1 MKRVLVLNGP
11 NLDLL
16 GKREP
21 EIYGRTTI
29 AELVTMMRGWGS
41 DLGIEVDHFQS
52 NHEGELIERIHAAA
66 GSQDGLIIN
75 AGALSHYSRA
85 IEDAL
90 RSVAAPAVEVHISNI
105 HRREAWR
112 RKSVIGPACVYTIY
126 GRGLSGYRWALR
138 HLAYRTHATF
148 STVSYGPFPDQVGDL
163 RKLSPSSRSLAVL
176 VHGGLWRDEWTRDT
190 MDGLAV
196 ALAEVG
202 YATWNLEYRRIG
214 SGGGWPESFD
224 DVATALSNAEDV
236 TGIGASQT
244 FVVGHSAGGTMA
256 LWSTG
261 RAARLHVVVGLAA
274 ITDLVRAERDGLGDS
289 AIPQMVGRRQPKPSD
304 YSPFHRL
311 PNGTPLLLA
320 SGTHDGLVPLD
331 YGREFVAAAGEAGD
345 EVEHLELDCG
355 HLALIEPG
363 DEPWQ
368 AVMSRLRS
376 RIPPL

>member
-1 MKRVLVLNGP
+1 MKRVLLLNGP

-21 EIYGRTTI
+21 EIYGRTTL
-29 AELVTMMRGWGS
+29 AELVTMVKEWGS
-41 DLGIEVDHFQS
+41 ELGIEVDHLQS
-52 NHEGELIERIHAAA
+52 NHEGELVERIHAAA
-66 GSQDGLIIN
+66 RSQDGLVIN
-75 AGALSHYSRA
+75 AAALSHYSRA

-90 RSVAAPAVEVHISNI
+90 RSVALPAVEVHISNI
-105 HRREAWR
+105 RRREPWR
-112 RKSVIGPACVYTIY
+112 RKSVIEPACVYTIY
-126 GRGLSGYRWALR
+126 GRGLGGYRWALR
-138 HLAYRTHATF
+138 HLAYRTHAPF
-148 STVSYGPFPDQVGDL
+148 STESYGPFRDQVGDF
-163 RKLSPSSRSLAVL
+163 RKPSPSSSSLAVL

-196 ALAEVG
+196 ALADEG
-202 YATWNLEYRRIG
+202 YATWNLEYRRVG

-224 DVATALSNAEDV
+224 DVATALSNAEEV

-256 LWSTG
+256 LWSSG
-261 RAARLHVVVGLAA
+261 RSARLHLVIGLAA
-274 ITDLVRAERDGLGDS
+274 ITDLVRAERDDLGDGS
-289 AIPQMVGRRQPKPSD
+289 IRRMAGRRRPKPSD

-320 SGTHDGLVPLD
+320 SGTHDRLVPLE

-345 EVEHLELDCG
+345 EVEHLQLDCG

-363 DEPWQ
+363 GEPWQ
-368 AVMSRLRS
+368 AIVGRLRS